1 MLKNWIK
8 IYLYNIRQNKLFTAL
23 NILGLS
29 LGIAGLVF
37 ALLYSNDEYSYNAW
51 NPNKDNVFYTVSDVG
66 EDMLWGS
73 SSAPLGRTLEASVP
87 QVEEHCY
94 VEGWYNN
101 NVVIYE
107 GKKTMLDKITDAQR
121 NFFSFLPFTFI
132 KGSAETALSPTT
144 MAISEPTA
152 KRIFG
157 SQDPINKQVTYM
169 DKVFTIKGV
178 YRIDGKSSYEPE
190 AVINLIDKDLDEN
203 QDRWGFFGYNLL
215 LKLKKPEDAAY
226 VSQQIDTLYYNNTV
240 KKSIAESGISK
251 EEYLERYGSTK
262 VYLEPLR
269 DLRLKSRVS
278 DVPEGRGNYQL
289 LLIMMGLSILILVIS
304 IVNYINLATAN
315 AIKRAKEVGVRK
327 ILGASKKNI
336 VKQFIFETV
345 ITTLFSILLA
355 LVIVEVSLPY
365 YNTFLAKNLVI
376 NESEF
381 YIDLALLFIVVIV
394 LAGIFPAIY
403 VAKFEA
409 VKVLKGNFS
418 RSKKG
423 IWLRNG
429 MLVVQFAVAF
439 FFVIGSYIVH
449 QQIKYITTKDLGFKG
464 AQVLDVYYRNP
475 FDFNEEGYMEKLL
488 NRYESTKEQLRN
500 IKGIEQVSVSTVKI
514 GGGGVLQSTVSYQDK
529 TISMQLM
536 AMDFGLPETL
546 SFKFLE
552 GRDLSP
558 HIASDTID
566 SVILN
571 ETAVKMLNIANPVNK
586 IINYNDSKLKVV
598 GVVQDFHMFG
608 PAEKILPMMLFHY
621 NVKTWELQNCHE
633 IYIKA
638 DPEQMES
645 VIAGIEKLW
654 KEKVDPDFPF
664 SYDFVDKNFA
674 RTYEDYVRQRNV
686 FSLLNVVV
694 ILIALFG
701 LFALSSY
708 SIQRRM
714 KEIAIRKTL
723 GAETGTLLKDLSRQY
738 VLFCVI
744 GFVIATIPVWILLNK
759 WLENFVYRIEVS
771 WQPFVVGFLSLMG
784 LTLTVVLIRA
794 YAATRVEILKYLKYE

>member
-1 MLKNWIK
+1 K
-8 IYLYNIRQNKLFTAL
+8 
-23 NILGLS
+23 
-29 LGIAGLVF
+29 
-37 ALLYSNDEYSYNAW
+37 
-51 NPNKDNVFYTVSDVG
+51 
-66 EDMLWGS
+66 
-73 SSAPLGRTLEASVP
+73 
-87 QVEEHCY
+87 
-94 VEGWYNN
+94 
-101 NVVIYE
+101 
-107 GKKTMLDKITDAQR
+107 
-121 NFFSFLPFTFI
+121 
-132 KGSAETALSPTT
+132 
-144 MAISEPTA
+144 
-152 KRIFG
+152 
-157 SQDPINKQVTYM
+157 
-169 DKVFTIKGV
+169 
-178 YRIDGKSSYEPE
+178 
-190 AVINLIDKDLDEN
+190 
-203 QDRWGFFGYNLL
+203 
-215 LKLKKPEDAAY
+215 
-226 VSQQIDTLYYNNTV
+226 
-240 KKSIAESGISK
+240 
-251 EEYLERYGSTK
+251 
-262 VYLEPLR
+262 

-381 YIDLALLFIVVIV
+381 YIDLALLFMVVIV

-529 TISMQLM
+529 TISM
-536 AMDFGLPETL
+536 
-546 SFKFLE
+546 
-552 GRDLSP
+552 
-558 HIASDTID
+558 
-566 SVILN
+566 
-571 ETAVKMLNIANPVNK
+571 
-586 IINYNDSKLKVV
+586 
-598 GVVQDFHMFG
+598 
-608 PAEKILPMMLFHY
+608 
-621 NVKTWELQNCHE
+621 
-633 IYIKA
+633 
-638 DPEQMES
+638 
-645 VIAGIEKLW
+645 
-654 KEKVDPDFPF
+654 
-664 SYDFVDKNFA
+664 
-674 RTYEDYVRQRNV
+674 
-686 FSLLNVVV
+686 
-694 ILIALFG
+694 
-701 LFALSSY
+701 
-708 SIQRRM
+708 
-714 KEIAIRKTL
+714 
-723 GAETGTLLKDLSRQY
+723 
-738 VLFCVI
+738 
-744 GFVIATIPVWILLNK
+744 
-759 WLENFVYRIEVS
+759 
-771 WQPFVVGFLSLMG
+771 
-784 LTLTVVLIRA
+784 
-794 YAATRVEILKYLKYE
+794 